1 MHTATRSNFR
11 SGLTRPRFNRQ
22 GIKSFNEGPF
32 NEGPFNE
39 GPFCERVSYIRQDY
53 HSEDEIVDILKN
65 TKVNL
70 HNKA

>member
-1 MHTATRSNFR
+1 MAKIEQAR
-11 SGLTRPRFNRQ
+11 
-22 GIKSFNEGPF
+22 IKSLNK
-32 NEGPFNE
+32 GPFNE